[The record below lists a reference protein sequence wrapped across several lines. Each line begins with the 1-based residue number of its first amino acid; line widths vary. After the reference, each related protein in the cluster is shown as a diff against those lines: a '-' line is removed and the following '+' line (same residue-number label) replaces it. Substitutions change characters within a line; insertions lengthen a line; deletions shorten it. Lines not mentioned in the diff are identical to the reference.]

1 MNTPAPF
8 PGHSSALKLARRS
21 TAAPMATPAAAGNE
35 MGGQL
40 AADLEA
46 LRERE
51 MNLRDYEARLR
62 AWQAQLDDAM
72 VKPPAVA
79 AQAAGGSG
87 VPFPR
92 TASGSPFVS
101 DPTLQAAWEKFHRA
115 RALLEAE
122 QNQMRDDRIVLRETE
137 LSLKRRE
144 AELAQR
150 ETALAER
157 ERLVMAAIE
166 RSPASAV
173 QRLTQAPFEAAK
185 AIFSARK

>member
-8 PGHSSALKLARRS
+8 PGSSPALKLARRS
-21 TAAPMATPAAAGNE
+21 SPMPAELPAAEGE
-35 MGGQL
+35 MSAQV

-62 AWQAQLDDAM
+62 AWQAQLDDAATRS
-72 VKPPAVA
+72 PA
-79 AQAAGGSG
+79 AAGHGMAGSG
-87 VPFPR
+87 APFSR
-92 TASGSPFVS
+92 TASGSPFVAE
-101 DPTLQAAWEKFHRA
+101 PALQAAWEKFHRA

-150 ETALAER
+150 EAALAQR
-157 ERLVMAAIE
+157 ESLLLAAIE
-166 RSPASAV
+166 RTPSSTV

>member
-1 MNTPAPF
+1 
-8 PGHSSALKLARRS
+8 
-21 TAAPMATPAAAGNE
+21 MATPAAAGNE

-62 AWQAQLDDAM
+62 AWQAQLDEAL
-72 VKPPAVA
+72 VKPPALTA
-79 AQAAGGSG
+79 DMPGGSG
-87 VPFPR
+87 APFAR
-92 TASGSPFVS
+92 TASGSPFAT

-150 ETALAER
+150 EAALAER